1 MTRRR
6 REPDVR
12 DLIRFIADSES
23 LVITCDEFPEL
34 SEERIRGMLR
44 EAAAAHDSSAAAE
57 GRRGQSENGVRESQ
71 LRLEIFTDGASRGN
85 PGPAGAGWVIKS
97 PPRAEILQAG
107 NVFLGRR
114 TNNEAEYEAVIHSL
128 NAARALGATDVA
140 LRSDSELLVRQI
152 NGRYRVKDTK
162 IARLHQAAR
171 DIIQH
176 FRKFDVRHIPREQNA
191 AADAQANLAIDE
203 ALENEPQGQATGT

>member
-12 DLIRFIADSES
+12 ELIRFIADNES
-23 LVITCDEFPEL
+23 LAVTSDEFPEL
-34 SEERIRGMLR
+34 AEERIRAMLR
-44 EAAAAHDSSAAAE
+44 ELAAGQNGQHPAE
-57 GRRGQSENGVRESQ
+57 SRRVAIEDPGRDAQ
-71 LRLEIFTDGASRGN
+71 LKLEIFTDGASRGN
-85 PGPAGAGWVIKS
+85 PGPAGAGWVI
-97 PPRAEILQAG
+97 RGADADVLQQG
-107 NVFLGRR
+107 NVFLGKR

-152 NGRYRVKDTK
+152 NGRYRVKDAK
-162 IARLHQAAR
+162 IARLHQSAR

-176 FRKFDVRHIPREQNA
+176 FRRFDVRHIPREQNA
-191 AADAQANLAIDE
+191 EADAQANRAIDD
-203 ALENEPQGQATGT
+203 ALESGAGDL